1 MLPYVHEDSP
11 FVEVSTMEKSLTPG
25 GTVKDMGTG
34 SAKLEPGSF
43 WKVAAPAG
51 LVDGQLVSVVLNGPD
66 HSVMNMPLPHV
77 PLESM
82 STVTHV
88 PDGGAGLVRTTT
100 SYKPVVTP
108 PYALGVTLQATG
120 GSSLLTNMRP
130 NTWMLADAVR
140 QGRTAGAAL
149 IGPPGIKVHG
159 SGAGTGET
167 FFHFPSS
174 KARLLLFLAMSTRAV
189 KFLARTASTAA
200 STSCSMFCLAGM
212 EIKKRVRKLLLPIVF

>member
-11 FVEVSTMEKSLTPG
+11 LVVVSTMEKSLTPG

-51 LVDGQLVSVVLNGPD
+51 LVVGQLVSVVLNAPAQR
-66 HSVMNMPLPHV
+66 VINMPLPHV

-88 PDGGAGLVRTTT
+88 PDGGARLVRTTK
-100 SYKPVVTP
+100 SCKLPELKSP

-120 GSSLLTNMRP
+120 GSPLLNMRP

-140 QGRTAGAAL
+140 QGRASGAAL
-149 IGPPGIKVHG
+149 IGPPEIKVHG
-159 SGAGTGET
+159 SGAGTGVGTGET
-167 FFHFPSS
+167 FFHFPLS

-189 KFLARTASTAA
+189 KFLVRTASTAA
-200 STSCSMFCLAGM
+200 SALCSMFCLA
-212 EIKKRVRKLLLPIVF
+212 